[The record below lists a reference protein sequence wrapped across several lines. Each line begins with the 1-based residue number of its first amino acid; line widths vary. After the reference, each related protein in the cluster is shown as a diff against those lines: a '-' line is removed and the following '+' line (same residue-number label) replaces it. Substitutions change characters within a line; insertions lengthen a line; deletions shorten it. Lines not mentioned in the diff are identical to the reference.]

1 MSTVEYSHSE
11 LRGLFVVPGAALF
24 VISCLSSVDSS
35 LNLLLLLFV
44 CLFVCLFLLLLLLF
58 SRAFFVEELKFMP
71 SDICPFKFH
80 IRSNVG
86 IMAGNRGTVNQT
98 ES

>member
-24 VISCLSSVDSS
+24 VISFLSSVDSS
-35 LNLLLLLFV
+35 LNLFCCCCLFV
-44 CLFVCLFLLLLLLF
+44 CLFVFLLLLFFF
-58 SRAFFVEELKFMP
+58 SCFFVEELKFMP
-71 SDICPFKFH
+71 GDICPFKFH

>member
-35 LNLLLLLFV
+35 LNLFCCCCLFV
-44 CLFVCLFLLLLLLF
+44 CLFVFLLLLFF
-58 SRAFFVEELKFMP
+58 SRAFLSKNLNLCQATFAPLN
-71 SDICPFKFH
+71 SI
-80 IRSNVG
+80 
-86 IMAGNRGTVNQT
+86 
-98 ES
+98 